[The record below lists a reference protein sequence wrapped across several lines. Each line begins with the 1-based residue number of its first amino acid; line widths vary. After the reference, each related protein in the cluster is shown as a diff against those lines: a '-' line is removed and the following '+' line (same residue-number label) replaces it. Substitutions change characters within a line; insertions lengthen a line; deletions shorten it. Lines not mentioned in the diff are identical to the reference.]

1 MKIKVL
7 LADDHQIVREGLRS
21 LLEQNGMEVTGEAKD
36 GDEAVELAGKLSPDI
51 VILDIGMP
59 HLNGIEAARRI
70 REKSG
75 APRIIMLSM
84 YSDKRFIAES
94 FSAGASGYLLK
105 ECAFDEVADAV
116 RVVKSGKTYLSP
128 QIAGDVMQDY
138 AGRATGGG
146 SSAFMVLTPRE
157 REILQLLAEGHPV
170 KAIARHLKLSG
181 KTVETHRQHIM
192 EKLDIHSVPGLTKYA
207 IREGLTSVE

>member
-21 LLEQNGMEVTGEAKD
+21 LLEQNGMEVTGEAKN
-36 GDEAVELAGKLSPDI
+36 GEEAVALAVKLSPDI
-51 VILDIGMP
+51 VILDIGMER
-59 HLNGIEAARRI
+59 LNGIEAARRI
-70 REKSG
+70 REKNVPS
-75 APRIIMLSM
+75 RIIMLSM

-94 FSAGASGYLLK
+94 FAAGASGYLLK

-116 RVVKSGKTYLSP
+116 QVVRNGQTYLSP
-128 QIAGDVMQDY
+128 HIAGDVMKDY
-138 AGRATGGG
+138 AGLAANEGK
-146 SSAFMVLTPRE
+146 SAFAVLTPRE
-157 REILQLLAEGHPV
+157 REILQMLAEGHAV
-170 KAIARHLKLSG
+170 KVIALRLKLSV

-192 EKLDIHSVPGLTKYA
+192 EKLDIHSVSGLTKYA